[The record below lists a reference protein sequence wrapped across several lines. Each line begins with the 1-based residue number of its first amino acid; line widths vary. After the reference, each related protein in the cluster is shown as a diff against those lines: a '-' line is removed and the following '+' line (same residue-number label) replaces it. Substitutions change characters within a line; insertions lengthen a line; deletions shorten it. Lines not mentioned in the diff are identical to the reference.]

1 MQLASNGDAGHRPA
15 KDRAVAIIPT
25 LDEAPSIGAV
35 VREVPRPPIDRV
47 IVADGG
53 SRDATA
59 MRAREAGAEVIDAGR
74 GYGRACLT
82 AAMAAHDADIL
93 VFMDGDGADDPREIA
108 KLLEPIRSGRYDF
121 VIGSRARGKR
131 EPGSIAWHQLAA
143 GRLAGWGMR
152 LVYDV
157 RYSDMCAFR
166 AIRRDALLELGMRE
180 LTYGWNIEMQ
190 MRAAKARLRI
200 LEIPVDYRRRSG
212 GSSKVAGSLSGTVK
226 AGARIIA
233 TFVRVARETA
243 PHLSS
248 RRRDL
253 QRELSNSP

>member
-15 KDRAVAIIPT
+15 KDCAVAIIPT
-25 LDEAPSIGAV
+25 LDEARSIGAV

-108 KLLEPIRSGRYDF
+108 KLL
-121 VIGSRARGKR
+121 
-131 EPGSIAWHQLAA
+131 
-143 GRLAGWGMR
+143 
-152 LVYDV
+152 
-157 RYSDMCAFR
+157 
-166 AIRRDALLELGMRE
+166 
-180 LTYGWNIEMQ
+180 
-190 MRAAKARLRI
+190 
-200 LEIPVDYRRRSG
+200 
-212 GSSKVAGSLSGTVK
+212 
-226 AGARIIA
+226 
-233 TFVRVARETA
+233 
-243 PHLSS
+243 
-248 RRRDL
+248 
-253 QRELSNSP
+253 